1 MKLDEV
7 IHKKRQAAARS
18 AAASGGFSKHAIEQE
33 VERIFKWP
41 ARLGTIHNGGWMLD
55 LVVPDGISQE
65 DFEFTERML
74 KRKLPSLIAT
84 HLSDT
89 KKMGDIRY
97 MYPQMKARPGQKI
110 QRGLPPKIRVPIL

>member
-7 IHKKRQAAARS
+7 IHKKREMAARS
-18 AAASGGFSKHAIEQE
+18 TGSFSKHALEQE
-33 VERIFKWP
+33 VERIFKWN
-41 ARLGTIHNGGWMLD
+41 AKLGTIHNGGWMLD
-55 LVVPDGISQE
+55 LVVPAGISQE

-74 KRKLPSLIAT
+74 KRKLPSLIVT

-89 KKMGDIRY
+89 RKMGDIRY
-97 MYPQMKARPGQKI
+97 MYPQMKAMPGQKL